1 MLGQVVGTVVRL
13 PVSLV
18 HGIEQVLHDLA
29 SIAERA
35 GRVLDAIEGMPARV
49 DAVLAAA
56 EPAAARVRSVLDAA
70 EPLAGRVG
78 KVVGR
83 TERLAGRADNVVVD
97 AAGVIAEAALAL
109 AAVRPA
115 VEALGRLDPKLITTL
130 IEDSAQGV
138 PRLLAAVEERL
149 LPALAQLEQLV
160 PVIEH
165 LEVQVDHLDATV
177 ADVGAMLGGIPG
189 AARLLKRGATAART

>member
-1 MLGQVVGTVVRL
+1 MERDDAARAREMQVLGQVVGTVVRL

-18 HGIEQVLHDLA
+18 HGVEQVLHDLA
-29 SIAERA
+29 SVAERA
-35 GRVLDAIEGMPARV
+35 GAVLDAIEGMPARM

-56 EPAAARVRSVLDAA
+56 EPAAAQATTVVADAA
-70 EPLAGRVG
+70 QS
-78 KVVGR
+78 
-83 TERLAGRADNVVVD
+83 
-97 AAGVIAEAALAL
+97 L
-109 AAVRPA
+109 AAVQPA
-115 VEALGRLDPKLITTL
+115 VAALGRLDPALITTL

-138 PRLLAAVEERL
+138 PRLLAAVEDRL

-165 LEVQVDHLDATV
+165 LRAQVDHLDATV

-189 AARLLKRGATAART
+189 AARLLKRGATAARA